1 MLGQETAVLLLLC
14 VGLLLLMAAVTNG
27 AGFSLDGI
35 KGRTVGDG
43 QHGTARFAGK
53 GEIRRTFHRVRF
65 RPRAWRRGKHLPKVQ
80 GLVVGCEMRGKR
92 VTALVD
98 SDDIHAMMV
107 AGSGAGKTAYF
118 LYPNLEYCCA
128 AGMSFLTSDTK
139 GDLAR
144 NYAGIAKDIYG
155 YDVSVLDLRNP
166 ACSDGNN
173 LLDLVNKYMDAYM
186 AHPDD
191 LASRARAVSYTHLDV
206 YKRQGYISPQCGL
219 NGIRAAHQN
228 GVLAEYRAPVG
239 RKSPNFARCKAIL
252 RRTRSIYE
260 GGIDGENTK
269 IYGPYA
275 AGPV

>member
-43 QHGTARFAGK
+43 QHGAARFAGK

-98 SDDIHAMMV
+98 GDDIHAMMV

-191 LASRARAVSYTHLDV
+191 LASRARAEKYAKIIAKTVVTSSSGTEHGQNSYFYDAAE
-206 YKRQGYISPQCGL
+206 GL
-219 NGIRAAHQN
+219 ITS
-228 GVLAEYRAPVG
+228 VILLVAE
-239 RKSPNFARCKAIL
+239 F
-252 RRTRSIYE
+252 
-260 GGIDGENTK
+260 
-269 IYGPYA
+269 
-275 AGPV
+275 